1 MRWVWGF
8 EDQFRLCGC
17 GGVMNLNL
25 VESFGAEYKVDEL
38 EPTRYTDRLQD
49 R

>member
-1 MRWVWGF
+1 MWCD
-8 EDQFRLCGC
+8 ELKLGC
-17 GGVMNLNL
+17 
-25 VESFGAEYKVDEL
+25 ESFGAEYKVDEL